1 MKNTEK
7 TTKATGKGAGKTV
20 KKVTGTAA
28 KTSAAKSVKTKTSAN
43 NDQPIARLFR
53 VMECMASF
61 RTPTRL
67 IDLAK
72 KLNMSQSTVY
82 RYVRTLCQM
91 DYAYCDNRTGC
102 YALTWKVCLLSF
114 GVQTTLGLRSIAA
127 PFLSQLS
134 NTLNVSTC
142 LVVME
147 GIRTSYLDYVDNP
160 ESRMSSPIRIGH
172 NAPIHTSSSG
182 KVLLSAMPNAEA
194 VKIIDS
200 VGLVALTPKTITD
213 KTTLFT
219 ELEKIRNDGY
229 AIDDE
234 ECETGQRC
242 VSVPVYD
249 YTGNVA
255 AAISLTD
262 ITENMSFDRIRK
274 ELLPALNKVSEE
286 ISYRL
291 GYSGKQ

>member
-1 MKNTEK
+1 MNSTKKTGNTIATK
-7 TTKATGKGAGKTV
+7 TTT
-20 KKVTGTAA
+20 
-28 KTSAAKSVKTKTSAN
+28 KSKQTKQG

-67 IDLAK
+67 IDLAA

-91 DYAYCDNRTGC
+91 DYAYCDELTGC

-127 PFLSQLS
+127 PFLSHLS

-160 ESRMSSPIRIGH
+160 ESRMSSPMRIGH

-182 KVLLSAMPNAEA
+182 KVLLAAMPNMEA

-200 VGLVALTPKTITD
+200 VGLVALTSKTITD
-213 KTTLFT
+213 KNILLS
-219 ELEKIRNDGY
+219 ELEKIRQVGY

-242 VSVPVYD
+242 VSVPIHD

-255 AAISLTD
+255 AAISVTD
-262 ITENMSFDRIRK
+262 ICENMSFERIEK
-274 ELLPALNKVSEE
+274 QLLPALFEVSEK

-291 GYSGKQ
+291 GYPGNN